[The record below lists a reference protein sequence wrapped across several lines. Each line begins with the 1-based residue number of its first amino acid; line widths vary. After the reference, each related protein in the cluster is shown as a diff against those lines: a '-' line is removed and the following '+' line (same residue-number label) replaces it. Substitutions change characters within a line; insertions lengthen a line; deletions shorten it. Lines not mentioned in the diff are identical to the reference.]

1 MGITPLRRLLNLT
14 WVHCRNCHVPVQNRK
29 GPSSGLVEVGHWPV
43 RPSARRSRR
52 PVELPLRLQGSMEDM
67 MGKITEMANAV
78 VGLSASHRY
87 VSEETSK
94 NHRTEVKHLENIA
107 WQIAGSGKNVNTS
120 LAASFRRST
129 TK

>member
-1 MGITPLRRLLNLT
+1 
-14 WVHCRNCHVPVQNRK
+14 
-29 GPSSGLVEVGHWPV
+29 
-43 RPSARRSRR
+43 
-52 PVELPLRLQGSMEDM
+52 MEDM